1 MDNEIDRSQRIGI
14 IARLALRRPRV
25 STSGRAEAA
34 RNKPTGRP
42 ARAIPRG
49 PDQSWRSCRKSL
61 RSFGIRS
68 AEPTPHEQPKM
79 PSPSTRRASGA
90 QATTAEFAGG
100 SIGPHRGPAPLGGG
114 AAADRSPRAGRQA
127 KHTAAEAV
135 PTAPIPAAAPKAGIA
150 GTGSMQCRPASRG
163 ARRRPDSGPATNGA
177 GRRSRASRGSGS
189 PSPPI
194 PGRARGPRR
203 SPHCPTV
210 PGGSRFGKPVRADAT
225 PGSSIMPASPG
236 PIGRGSSGSTSGSG
250 SPVPIPAGADRLIR
264 LFECRGGRGPLPSR
278 LAAAPWQRLA
288 ALDRSLEFPGGT
300 KRCSTRYSESRFS
313 ARRQLRIVSNSPS
326 SASSPRRI
334 AGKKRFLNSVVPV
347 RWTTLSR
354 AGTTR
359 TARSASPRARQAPSG
374 GPAPGPGRRHGYPCP
389 RRGPSRKVR
398 VVPWRIRSIHP
409 AGKTGF
415 PPIRPRSREARPN
428 RARSRRHR
436 EPGGAL
442 LHPGRCRERYPAR
455 RKEVAPA
462 GSRSRGVRGRRHA
475 NRSSGRR
482 ATPTLSRAPGL
493 PATEPMRPHRRVGAM
508 RRDRAL
514 TRPTS
519 CLSRIRPS
527 ASGACAVVGTAH
539 RFSCFRADGR
549 RIEPIPRGR
558 PIDTDRGREAAS
570 CNRRHSDGRPRRRA
584 GRDGGRVRL
593 PGAARDPIRGARD
606 RRGRTGPRRQL
617 PYAR

>member
-1 MDNEIDRSQRIGI
+1 
-14 IARLALRRPRV
+14 
-25 STSGRAEAA
+25 
-34 RNKPTGRP
+34 
-42 ARAIPRG
+42 
-49 PDQSWRSCRKSL
+49 
-61 RSFGIRS
+61 
-68 AEPTPHEQPKM
+68 
-79 PSPSTRRASGA
+79 
-90 QATTAEFAGG
+90 
-100 SIGPHRGPAPLGGG
+100 
-114 AAADRSPRAGRQA
+114 
-127 KHTAAEAV
+127 
-135 PTAPIPAAAPKAGIA
+135 
-150 GTGSMQCRPASRG
+150 
-163 ARRRPDSGPATNGA
+163 
-177 GRRSRASRGSGS
+177 
-189 PSPPI
+189 
-194 PGRARGPRR
+194 
-203 SPHCPTV
+203 
-210 PGGSRFGKPVRADAT
+210 
-225 PGSSIMPASPG
+225 MPASPG
-236 PIGRGSSGSTSGSG
+236 PIGRGSSGSG
-250 SPVPIPAGADRLIR
+250 SPVPIPARADRLIR
-264 LFECRGGRGPLPSR
+264 LFECRGGRGPLSSR

-354 AGTTR
+354 AGTTK

-374 GPAPGPGRRHGYPCP
+374 GPAPGPVTRHGYPCP
-389 RRGPSRKVR
+389 RRGRSRKVR
-398 VVPWRIRSIHP
+398 VVPWRVRSIHP
-409 AGKTGF
+409 AGKTGS

-493 PATEPMRPHRRVGAM
+493 PAAEPMRPHRRVGAM

-519 CLSRIRPS
+519 CLPRIRPS

-593 PGAARDPIRGARD
+593 PRAARDPIPGAED
-606 RRGRTGPRRQL
+606 RRGGTGPRRQL
-617 PYAR
+617 PHARWRPVPVSGCRPGPFPGARPDRQPDAIATNDAAAARREIRRIFPRGGGNDLFERSFMYRTYHRPGPRATPTIDRASDGRGARKPRMPARPTPRSGIASDRRTETSGPPAAPKPAALVLERHRPDLFDPFVRGEAPDADMAAAQIAVRVPVDAARGALVVDLPAVRENAKRVGNTLAAHHAVLAI